1 MSKILVT
8 QAIARGWCS
17 PKNSH
22 KILDV
27 DLAVAIADEIMAA
40 LTPADDVVRD
50 AARYQWLRENVH
62 REYARKSINPE
73 FQDYN
78 MKWMITPYL
87 IATTAID
94 SDVPFDEAVD
104 IAMEKAK

>member
-1 MSKILVT
+1 MSKILIT

-40 LTPADDVVRD
+40 LTPADDVERD
-50 AARYQWLRENVH
+50 AARWRFVAESEALAVC
-62 REYARKSINPE
+62 
-73 FQDYN
+73 DYDGR
-78 MKWMITPYL
+78 WIP
-87 IATTAID
+87 IGDSEID
-94 SDVPFDEAVD
+94 DAMAKEA
-104 IAMEKAK
+104 K

>member
-1 MSKILVT
+1 MSKILIT

-40 LTPADDVVRD
+40 LTPADEVVRD
-50 AARYQWLRENVH
+50 AARWRFVAESDDFAVCDFYDGRWQLVND
-62 REYARKSINPE
+62 S
-73 FQDYN
+73 
-78 MKWMITPYL
+78 
-87 IATTAID
+87 AID
-94 SDVPFDEAVD
+94 DAMAKEA
-104 IAMEKAK
+104 K

>member
-1 MSKILVT
+1 MSKILVI

-40 LTPADDVVRD
+40 LTPADEVVRD
-50 AARYQWLRENVH
+50 AARYRWLREDSVAVDEVFFTGSH
-62 REYARKSINPE
+62 EVLDS
-73 FQDYN
+73 
-78 MKWMITPYL
+78 
-87 IATTAID
+87 AID
-94 SDVPFDEAVD
+94 D
-104 IAMEKAK
+104 AMEKSK